1 MRRFLMPGALLVA
14 FLALVASLLL
24 RSAFSAAA
32 PVTLTPSATDT
43 LVLTA
48 SATATETFTPTV
60 TSSPSP
66 TATITPSATFTPSIT
81 PSPTPTLAVQRLVFV
96 AVNPGV
102 TLDAPTATPL
112 TCPCGTTLTSVLLPT
127 FVVPSPEATLAYVPT
142 GDAPPV
148 VGWRRYAVDNPTLQQ
163 VGNWAFFTST
173 FRSANHRYLYTD
185 TSGAK
190 LTLRFLGAAVRVR
203 YAQLSSYGVFEVRLD
218 GQTVTT
224 VDAYLSKAVMP
235 NGDFVTT
242 PVYDV
247 PYGWH
252 TLEILRLDQRDPAS
266 SGGFVA
272 IDGIDVYQD
281 GPLPTLL
288 STGTALP
295 TSSAT
300 PTPAPA
306 IAIQL
311 VVAPPTVQPT
321 ITPISP
327 GVIDLSVVIGYDA
340 DGNKVIEPSE
350 GVAGVSVRVVRADT
364 NHVVASGVTDSAG
377 YVHLQVEQ
385 TSGLLVI
392 VPYLGKSWMLPAP
405 SASNAGASYAVSYT
419 LLVPPVNAPA
429 LIP

>member
-1 MRRFLMPGALLVA
+1 MRRFLMPGVLLLVGVALVALLV
-14 FLALVASLLL
+14 FHSVW
-24 RSAFSAAA
+24 SAAA
-32 PVTLTPSATDT
+32 PVTPTPSATAT
-43 LVLTA
+43 LVITA
-48 SATATETFTPTV
+48 SATATETFTPTD

-66 TATITPSATFTPSIT
+66 TATVTSSATFTPSAT
-81 PSPTPTLAVQRLVFV
+81 PSPTPTLAVRRLSFV

-102 TLDAPTATPL
+102 TLDAPTAT
-112 TCPCGTTLTSVLLPT
+112 LLPT
-127 FVVPSPEATLAYVPT
+127 LSPLRLPTMSVPSPEATLAYVPT
-142 GDAPPV
+142 GNAPPI
-148 VGWRRYAVDNPTLQQ
+148 VGWQRYVVDNPALQQ
-163 VGNWAFFTST
+163 KGTWAVYTST
-173 FRSANHRYLYTD
+173 FRSANHRYLYTN
-185 TSGAK
+185 TSGAR
-190 LTLRFLGAAVRVR
+190 LTLRFMGAAVRVR
-203 YAQLSSYGVFEVRLD
+203 YARLSSYGVFEVRLD

-224 VDAYLSKAVMP
+224 VDAYLSKAVMA

-242 PVYDV
+242 PVYDI

-266 SGGFVA
+266 TGGFVA
-272 IDGIDVYQD
+272 IDGIDVYQN
-281 GPLPTLL
+281 GPLPALR

-311 VVAPPTVQPT
+311 VVAPPTVQST

-392 VPYLGKSWMLPAP
+392 VPYLGKSWTLPAP